1 MAPFSAFSPRCILNV
16 WAFLRKNCRL
26 LSFTLRCFIITPRC
40 IITTTSL
47 FQNVWAFLGK
57 NCRLLSFTPQCF
69 IITPRCIN
77 TTTRLSLNWW
87 AFLGNNC
94 RTFLFTLRCILFSP
108 RCFLEKWATYD
119 SFCLTGRIF

>member
-1 MAPFSAFSPRCILNV
+1 MSPFSAFSPRCILNAE
-16 WAFLRKNCRL
+16 AFLRKNWLFL
-26 LSFTLRCFIITPRC
+26 LFTLRCFIITPRC